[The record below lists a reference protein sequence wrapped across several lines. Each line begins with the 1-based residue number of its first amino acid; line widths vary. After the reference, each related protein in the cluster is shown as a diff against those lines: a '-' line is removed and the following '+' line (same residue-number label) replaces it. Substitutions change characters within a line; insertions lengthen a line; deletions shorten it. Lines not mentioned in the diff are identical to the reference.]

1 MRRNAD
7 KKRKVKEV
15 DNSYDSYADTYAA
28 PTWKLS
34 SRKSFHKTYF
44 DDRAVLA
51 RINEWQHKFELESEK
66 TKLRLNF
73 IDRFYQPVKTEYV
86 MKWNCKEDIFI
97 LCSNIQKNHFGF
109 SAIDKIFKPK

>member
-15 DNSYDSYADTYAA
+15 DNSYDSYADTYAV

-51 RINEWQHKFELESEK
+51 RINE
-66 TKLRLNF
+66 
-73 IDRFYQPVKTEYV
+73 
-86 MKWNCKEDIFI
+86 
-97 LCSNIQKNHFGF
+97 
-109 SAIDKIFKPK
+109 